1 MTDDYLSAQKDKYIN
16 NYRRDYSAESLTKFN
31 FNTESSAR
39 GTEQKYSNSISP
51 YKSSMKAPLKAKR
64 VSIEENVPM
73 SPAPPKETQ
82 ANYYENPNPY
92 RRPQNAPIQ
101 PNVQRPVA
109 PQSQQIAQRQRQ
121 LQSQK
126 VNLESKENEA
136 ILIQDN
142 EPQRKLRYHRNY
154 KKPKTS
160 FK

>member
-1 MTDDYLSAQKDKYIN
+1 
-16 NYRRDYSAESLTKFN
+16 
-31 FNTESSAR
+31 
-39 GTEQKYSNSISP
+39 
-51 YKSSMKAPLKAKR
+51 
-64 VSIEENVPM
+64 M

-126 VNLESKENEA
+126 VNLDSKENEA